1 MRAKILLLAPLLG
14 FLMIA
19 YLLPFL
25 GVVKL
30 SFTDPIL
37 GINNYS
43 SAVTDD
49 LLINVIIRTFRICIL
64 VTVLSV
70 IAAYSVTF
78 LWLRGNKMTR
88 FLVEVCI
95 MVPFWISVLSRA
107 FGWVGLLSNRGV
119 LNSMLKSV
127 GIDGLPFSMI
137 NSEIGVIIGMTHFLI
152 PFAVFPLASSMK
164 AIDERVLTAAVGMGA
179 SQRRIFWQIFVPMTK
194 SGIIGAALLV
204 FVFSMGF
211 YIMPA
216 LLGGGKSVMIA
227 ELIYLRIFQI
237 PQWGLAAAMSVML
250 LAFVGGFLV
259 MLIRRNGE
267 EFK

>member
-70 IAAYSVTF
+70 IAAYTVTF

-95 MVPFWISVLSRA
+95 
-107 FGWVGLLSNRGV
+107 
-119 LNSMLKSV
+119 
-127 GIDGLPFSMI
+127 
-137 NSEIGVIIGMTHFLI
+137 
-152 PFAVFPLASSMK
+152 
-164 AIDERVLTAAVGMGA
+164 
-179 SQRRIFWQIFVPMTK
+179 
-194 SGIIGAALLV
+194 LV

>member
-1 MRAKILLLAPLLG
+1 MRAKILLLSP
-14 FLMIA
+14 LMIFLVIT

-30 SFTDPIL
+30 SVTDPTL
-37 GINNYS
+37 GFSNYNS
-43 SAVTDD
+43 VVTDD
-49 LLINVIIRTFRICIL
+49 LLINVVIRTFRICVL

-70 IAAYSVTF
+70 IAAYAVTF
-78 LWLRGNKMTR
+78 LWVRSSRTTR
-88 FLVEVCI
+88 LLVEICI
-95 MVPFWISVLSRA
+95 MIPFWISVLSRA
-107 FGWVGLLSNRGV
+107 FGWIGLLSNRGI
-119 LNSMLKSV
+119 LNSALK
-127 GIDGLPFSMI
+127 GIGLDSLPFSMI

-152 PFAVFPLASSMK
+152 PFAVFPLASSMR

-194 SGIIGAALLV
+194 SGIIGGALLV

-259 MLIRRNGE
+259 MLIRRNGG